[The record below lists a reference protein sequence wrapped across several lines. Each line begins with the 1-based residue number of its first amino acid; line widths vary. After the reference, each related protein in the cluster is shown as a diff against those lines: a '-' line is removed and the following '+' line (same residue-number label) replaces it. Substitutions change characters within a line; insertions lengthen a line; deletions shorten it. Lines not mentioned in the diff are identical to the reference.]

1 MKKSIIVFVIVVIVL
16 AATLFWMLS
25 SSGNFKTT
33 DLISLGVIILLV
45 AFAVFI
51 GIKRIG
57 SARRGEPAEDE
68 LSKKVTQK
76 TASLSYYISLYLW
89 LIIGYFSER
98 LDYETHT
105 LIGAGIVGMALTFAL
120 CWLIIKFG
128 GIKNE

>member
-105 LIGAGIVGMALTFAL
+105 LIGAGIIGMALTFAL
-120 CWLIIKFG
+120 CWLIFKFR

>member
-105 LIGAGIVGMALTFAL
+105 LIGAGIFGMALTFAL
-120 CWLIIKFG
+120 CWLIFKFG

>member
-105 LIGAGIVGMALTFAL
+105 LIGAGIFGMALTFAL
-120 CWLIIKFG
+120 CWLIFKFR

>member
-105 LIGAGIVGMALTFAL
+105 LIGAGIFGMALTFAL

>member
-25 SSGNFKTT
+25 PSGNFKTT

-45 AFAVFI
+45 VFAVFI

-105 LIGAGIVGMALTFAL
+105 LIGAGIIGMALTFAL
-120 CWLIIKFG
+120 CWLIFKFR